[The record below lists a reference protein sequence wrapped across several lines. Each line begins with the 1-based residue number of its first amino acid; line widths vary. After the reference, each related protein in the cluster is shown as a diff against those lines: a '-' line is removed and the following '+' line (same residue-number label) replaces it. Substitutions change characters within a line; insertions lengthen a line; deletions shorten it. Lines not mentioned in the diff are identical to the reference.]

1 MSKKTKIIIIIS
13 IVALVVGVLIYFY
26 NKNKKD
32 KGTAKLGKS
41 DTEAEPAE
49 PAKPNPV
56 IIKKMQQLQ
65 QTGGIKVAEMPVR
78 TSAMSTN

>member
-41 DTEAEPAE
+41 DTEAKPE

-56 IIKKMQQLQ
+56 IIKRMEETSQ
-65 QTGGIKVAEMPVR
+65 IKPLEKTVLPR
-78 TSAMSTN
+78 GTSMA